1 MMTIYLSLVLA
12 GFLYA
17 VFLDWDPIY
26 SRYFPD
32 WIVLAVIGGV
42 GIVLCGVY
50 ALEQITTLT
59 TLDVFLSHLSVG
71 GPIFVWQVNVRG
83 RRKKKR
89 EEVMNR
95 RRRS

>member
-1 MMTIYLSLVLA
+1 MTTIYTSLVIA
-12 GFLYA
+12 GLLYA
-17 VFLDWDPIY
+17 IFLDWDPIY

-32 WIVLAVIGGV
+32 WIVLTVIGGV
-42 GIVLCGVY
+42 GIVLGGVY

-59 TLDVFLSHLSVG
+59 TTHVFLAHLSVG
-71 GPIFVWQVNVRG
+71 VSIFGWQMKVRG
-83 RRKKKR
+83 KRKKNR